1 LWIDSAAAA
10 AAMELLL
17 RSRPSPAAAA
27 SIAFR
32 LNPSH
37 EEDEEEEI
45 GVAMAGSSSAN
56 AGMGWPL
63 GLRSCMVAQDA
74 ASPRVAEEESS
85 ASIAAVAAAAAQTSW
100 LQAARLVE
108 EAAAAEQHNLVEG
121 SFNRFLPY
129 LSDAS
134 VSAAESSESDSDFHS
149 DTVTSSSFFKDSRR
163 ITLGSLIGLPMEFS
177 ASGRAA
183 AAAAGIHHHHLVD
196 THNRGR
202 RRPGGRWS
210 FSIANRSC
218 GFRELLG
225 SCGNCLQSSLG
236 ESLSEVIL
244 MDPQHP
250 IGISGQSLAACLEL
264 ERRGDAALQHGANQA
279 ASSADGD
286 RRRSSPE
293 WSATQFVSCDSLL
306 SDAEEEEEE
315 AEEEEEK
322 KGYGSEQAATPFSHS
337 TFSTSRNSNAINGVQ
352 RSSSS
357 TMKSFLSTIC
367 CHMHPHQQP

>member
-1 LWIDSAAAA
+1 
-10 AAMELLL
+10 MELLL
-17 RSRPSPAAAA
+17 RSRPSPAAAAA

-37 EEDEEEEI
+37 EEEEDEEI
-45 GVAMAGSSSAN
+45 GVAMASSSSAN

-85 ASIAAVAAAAAQTSW
+85 ASIAAVAAAAQTSW

-108 EAAAAEQHNLVEG
+108 EAAAAEQHNLVGG

-134 VSAAESSESDSDFHS
+134 VSAAESSESDSDFQS
-149 DTVTSSSFFKDSRR
+149 ETVTSSSFFKDSRR
-163 ITLGSLIGLPMEFS
+163 ITLGSLIGLPMEYS

-183 AAAAGIHHHHLVD
+183 AGDIHHHHLVD
-196 THNRGR
+196 THNHGR

-210 FSIANRSC
+210 FTIANRSC

-250 IGISGQSLAACLEL
+250 IGMSGQSLAACLEL

-293 WSATQFVSCDSLL
+293 WSANQFVSCDSLL
-306 SDAEEEEEE
+306 SDAEEEEEAVE
-315 AEEEEEK
+315 EEEEEK

>member
-1 LWIDSAAAA
+1 
-10 AAMELLL
+10 MELLL

-27 SIAFR
+27 AAVAASIAFR
-32 LNPSH
+32 FNPSH
-37 EEDEEEEI
+37 EEEEEEEI

-63 GLRSCMVAQDA
+63 GLRSFMVAQDA

-85 ASIAAVAAAAAQTSW
+85 ASIAAVAAAAAAQTSW

-108 EAAAAEQHNLVEG
+108 EAAAAEQHNLVGG
-121 SFNRFLPY
+121 SLNRFLPY

-134 VSAAESSESDSDFHS
+134 VSAAESSESDSDFQS
-149 DTVTSSSFFKDSRR
+149 ETVTSSSFFKDSRR
-163 ITLGSLIGLPMEFS
+163 ITLGSLIGLPMEYS

-183 AAAAGIHHHHLVD
+183 PGGINHHHLED
-196 THNRGR
+196 THNHGR

-210 FSIANRSC
+210 FTIANRSC
-218 GFRELLG
+218 GIRELLG

-236 ESLSEVIL
+236 ESLSEVIF

-250 IGISGQSLAACLEL
+250 IGMSGQSLAACLEL
-264 ERRGDAALQHGANQA
+264 ERRGDAALQDGANQA
-279 ASSADGD
+279 TSSAGGD

-337 TFSTSRNSNAINGVQ
+337 TFSATRNSNAINGVQ

-367 CHMHPHQQP
+367 CHMDPHQQP

>member
-1 LWIDSAAAA
+1 
-10 AAMELLL
+10 
-17 RSRPSPAAAA
+17 
-27 SIAFR
+27 
-32 LNPSH
+32 
-37 EEDEEEEI
+37 
-45 GVAMAGSSSAN
+45 MAGSSSAN

-74 ASPRVAEEESS
+74 TSPRVAEEESS
-85 ASIAAVAAAAAQTSW
+85 ASITAVAAAQSSW
-100 LQAARLVE
+100 LQAVRLVE
-108 EAAAAEQHNLVEG
+108 EATAAEQHTLVGG

-134 VSAAESSESDSDFHS
+134 VSAAESLEFDSDFQS
-149 DTVTSSSFFKDSRR
+149 ETVTSSSFFKDSRR
-163 ITLGSLIGLPMEFS
+163 ITLGSLIGLPMEYS
-177 ASGRAA
+177 ASGR
-183 AAAAGIHHHHLVD
+183 AAAAGIHHHHL
-196 THNRGR
+196 
-202 RRPGGRWS
+202 
-210 FSIANRSC
+210 
-218 GFRELLG
+218 
-225 SCGNCLQSSLG
+225 
-236 ESLSEVIL
+236 SLSEVIL

-250 IGISGQSLAACLEL
+250 IGMSGQSLAACLEL
-264 ERRGDAALQHGANQA
+264 ERRSDAALQDGANQA

-306 SDAEEEEEE
+306 SDAEEEEEA
-315 AEEEEEK
+315 AEKEEEEK

>member
-1 LWIDSAAAA
+1 
-10 AAMELLL
+10 MELLL

-27 SIAFR
+27 VAASIAFR

-37 EEDEEEEI
+37 EEEEEEEI

-85 ASIAAVAAAAAQTSW
+85 ASIAAVAATIVAAVQTSC
-100 LQAARLVE
+100 LQAARFVE
-108 EAAAAEQHNLVEG
+108 EAAAVEQHTLVGE
-121 SFNRFLPY
+121 SFNCFLPY

-134 VSAAESSESDSDFHS
+134 MSATESSESDSDFQS
-149 DTVTSSSFFKDSRR
+149 ETVTSSSFFKDSRR
-163 ITLGSLIGLPMEFS
+163 ITLGSLIGLPMEYS
-177 ASGRAA
+177 ASGRAIV
-183 AAAAGIHHHHLVD
+183 AGIHHHHLVD
-196 THNRGR
+196 THNHGR

-210 FSIANRSC
+210 FIIANRSY
-218 GFRELLG
+218 GIRELLG

-250 IGISGQSLAACLEL
+250 IGMSSQSLAACLEL
-264 ERRGDAALQHGANQA
+264 ERRGDAALQDGANQA
-279 ASSADGD
+279 TSSANGD
-286 RRRSSPE
+286 RKKSSPE

-306 SDAEEEEEE
+306 SDVKEEEE
-315 AEEEEEK
+315 AAEEEEEEK

>member
-1 LWIDSAAAA
+1 
-10 AAMELLL
+10 MELLL

-27 SIAFR
+27 AAAAAVAASIAFR
-32 LNPSH
+32 FNPSH
-37 EEDEEEEI
+37 EEEEEEEI

-85 ASIAAVAAAAAQTSW
+85 ASIAAVAAAAQTSW

-108 EAAAAEQHNLVEG
+108 EAAAAEQHNLVGG

-134 VSAAESSESDSDFHS
+134 VSAAESSESDSDFQS
-149 DTVTSSSFFKDSRR
+149 ETVTSSSFFKDSRR
-163 ITLGSLIGLPMEFS
+163 ITLGSLIGLPMEYS

-183 AAAAGIHHHHLVD
+183 AGGIHHHHLED
-196 THNRGR
+196 THNHGR
-202 RRPGGRWS
+202 TRPGGRWS
-210 FSIANRSC
+210 FTIANRSC
-218 GFRELLG
+218 GIRELLG
-225 SCGNCLQSSLG
+225 SCGNCLQASLG

-250 IGISGQSLAACLEL
+250 IGMSGQSLAACLEL
-264 ERRGDAALQHGANQA
+264 ERRGDAALQDGANQA

-293 WSATQFVSCDSLL
+293 WSAAQFVSCDSLL

>member
-1 LWIDSAAAA
+1 
-10 AAMELLL
+10 MELLV
-17 RSRPSPAAAA
+17 RSRPSPAAAAVAA

-37 EEDEEEEI
+37 EEEI

-108 EAAAAEQHNLVEG
+108 EAAAAEQHNLVGG

-134 VSAAESSESDSDFHS
+134 VSAAESSESDSDFQS
-149 DTVTSSSFFKDSRR
+149 ETVTSSSFFKDSRR
-163 ITLGSLIGLPMEFS
+163 ITLGSLIGLPMEYS

-183 AAAAGIHHHHLVD
+183 AEAGGIHHHHLED
-196 THNRGR
+196 THNHGR

-210 FSIANRSC
+210 FTVANRSC
-218 GFRELLG
+218 GIRELLG
-225 SCGNCLQSSLG
+225 SCGNCLQSSLE

-250 IGISGQSLAACLEL
+250 IGMSGQSLAACLEL
-264 ERRGDAALQHGANQA
+264 ERRGDAALQDGANQA
-279 ASSADGD
+279 ASSADGE

-306 SDAEEEEEE
+306 SDAEEEEDEE
-315 AEEEEEK
+315 EEEEEEEEK

-357 TMKSFLSTIC
+357 MMKSFLSTIC

>member
-1 LWIDSAAAA
+1 
-10 AAMELLL
+10 MELLL

-27 SIAFR
+27 VAASIAFR

-37 EEDEEEEI
+37 EEEEEEEI

-74 ASPRVAEEESS
+74 ASPRVAEEEST

-108 EAAAAEQHNLVEG
+108 EAAAAAEQHNLVGG
-121 SFNRFLPY
+121 SFSRFPPY

-134 VSAAESSESDSDFHS
+134 VSAAESSESDSDFQS
-149 DTVTSSSFFKDSRR
+149 ETVTSSSFFKDSRR
-163 ITLGSLIGLPMEFS
+163 ITLGSLIGLPMEYS
-177 ASGRAA
+177 DSGRAA
-183 AAAAGIHHHHLVD
+183 AGGIHHHHLVD
-196 THNRGR
+196 THNHGR

-210 FSIANRSC
+210 FTIANRSC
-218 GFRELLG
+218 GIRELLG

-244 MDPQHP
+244 MDPRHP
-250 IGISGQSLAACLEL
+250 IGMSGQSLAACLEL
-264 ERRGDAALQHGANQA
+264 ERRGDAALRDGANQA

-306 SDAEEEEEE
+306 SDAEEEEEEE

>member
-1 LWIDSAAAA
+1 
-10 AAMELLL
+10 
-17 RSRPSPAAAA
+17 
-27 SIAFR
+27 
-32 LNPSH
+32 
-37 EEDEEEEI
+37 
-45 GVAMAGSSSAN
+45 MAGSSSAN

-85 ASIAAVAAAAAQTSW
+85 ASIAAIAAAAAAAAQTSW

-108 EAAAAEQHNLVEG
+108 EAAAEQHTLVGG

-129 LSDAS
+129 LSDAG
-134 VSAAESSESDSDFHS
+134 VSAAESSESDSDFQS
-149 DTVTSSSFFKDSRR
+149 ETVTSSSFFKDSRR
-163 ITLGSLIGLPMEFS
+163 ITLGSLIGLPMEYS
-177 ASGRAA
+177 ASGR
-183 AAAAGIHHHHLVD
+183 AAAAGIHHHHL
-196 THNRGR
+196 
-202 RRPGGRWS
+202 
-210 FSIANRSC
+210 
-218 GFRELLG
+218 
-225 SCGNCLQSSLG
+225 
-236 ESLSEVIL
+236 SLSEVIL

-250 IGISGQSLAACLEL
+250 IGMSGQSLAACLEL
-264 ERRGDAALQHGANQA
+264 ERRGDAALQDEANQA

-286 RRRSSPE
+286 KRRSSPE

-306 SDAEEEEEE
+306 SDAEEEEEAVE
-315 AEEEEEK
+315 EEEEEK

>member
-1 LWIDSAAAA
+1 
-10 AAMELLL
+10 
-17 RSRPSPAAAA
+17 
-27 SIAFR
+27 
-32 LNPSH
+32 
-37 EEDEEEEI
+37 
-45 GVAMAGSSSAN
+45 
-56 AGMGWPL
+56 
-63 GLRSCMVAQDA
+63 MVAQDA

-85 ASIAAVAAAAAQTSW
+85 ASIAAVAAPAQTSW

-108 EAAAAEQHNLVEG
+108 EAAAAEQHTLVGG

-134 VSAAESSESDSDFHS
+134 VSAAESSESDSDFQS
-149 DTVTSSSFFKDSRR
+149 ETVTSSSFFKDSRR
-163 ITLGSLIGLPMEFS
+163 ITLGSLIGLPMEYS

-183 AAAAGIHHHHLVD
+183 PGGIHHHHLED
-196 THNRGR
+196 THNHGR
-202 RRPGGRWS
+202 TRPGGRWS
-210 FSIANRSC
+210 FTIANRSC
-218 GFRELLG
+218 GIRELLG

-236 ESLSEVIL
+236 ESLSEVIF

-250 IGISGQSLAACLEL
+250 IGMSGQSLAACLEL
-264 ERRGDAALQHGANQA
+264 ERRGDAALQDGANQA
-279 ASSADGD
+279 ASSAGGD

-315 AEEEEEK
+315 EAEEEEEK

-337 TFSTSRNSNAINGVQ
+337 TFSATRNSNAINGVQ

>member
-1 LWIDSAAAA
+1 
-10 AAMELLL
+10 
-17 RSRPSPAAAA
+17 
-27 SIAFR
+27 
-32 LNPSH
+32 
-37 EEDEEEEI
+37 
-45 GVAMAGSSSAN
+45 MAGSSSAN

-85 ASIAAVAAAAAQTSW
+85 ASIAAVAAAAQTSW

-108 EAAAAEQHNLVEG
+108 EAAAAEQHTLVGG

-134 VSAAESSESDSDFHS
+134 VSAAESSESDSDS
-149 DTVTSSSFFKDSRR
+149 QSATVTSSSFFKDSRR
-163 ITLGSLIGLPMEFS
+163 ITLGSLIGLPMEYS
-177 ASGRAA
+177 ASGR
-183 AAAAGIHHHHLVD
+183 AAAAGIHHHHL
-196 THNRGR
+196 T
-202 RRPGGRWS
+202 
-210 FSIANRSC
+210 
-218 GFRELLG
+218 
-225 SCGNCLQSSLG
+225 
-236 ESLSEVIL
+236 LSEVIL

-250 IGISGQSLAACLEL
+250 IGMSGQSLAACLEL
-264 ERRGDAALQHGANQA
+264 ERRGDAALQDGANEA

-306 SDAEEEEEE
+306 SDAEEEEEA